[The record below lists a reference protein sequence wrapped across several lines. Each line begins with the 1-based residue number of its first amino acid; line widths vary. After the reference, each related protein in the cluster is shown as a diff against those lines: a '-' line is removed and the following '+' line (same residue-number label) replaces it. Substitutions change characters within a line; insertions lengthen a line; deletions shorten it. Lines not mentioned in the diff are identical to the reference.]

1 MRLFKWLLAP
11 ASVLAVASLVVFVMA
26 DLERMK
32 TLRSVAASAFVVA
45 CLLTLSAGLIALYER
60 KRR

>member
-1 MRLFKWLLAP
+1 
-11 ASVLAVASLVVFVMA
+11 MA